1 MSVLT
6 MCVMDDIQMV
16 VSGVAYQIPWAEY
29 GIEVIGTAGDG
40 EKGLQMIRE
49 LRPDIVLTDICMP
62 KLGGCDMIREI
73 VREGLP
79 TRVIFMSGF
88 NNFDYAQ
95 EAVRLGAADYL
106 LKPFTRKQVLES
118 VLKVRKS
125 LELER
130 EKADKLLRLEQEV
143 LRSKHHLRD
152 EYLRS
157 LLHQSAGVNPL
168 GQWSEFGIGDLLPS
182 YQVLVLEA
190 EYRSSREPSGAEA
203 SSSRI
208 IWEEADRSQIE
219 ALLSAAVPSVLLQQN
234 GHRLVALVRSTA
246 VEEGE
251 RLWEQCGNSLKGLC
265 LYPVSVGISLVK
277 QEPSAM
283 QRAYRE
289 AEKALEYRFY
299 SNGASAHSYARL
311 DLERPVPRYSPEK
324 ERGLLYAL
332 RSGSKEQTR
341 ERLDE
346 IFLTWILQAAEPD
359 PAALI
364 QLFQTLISAVYRTML
379 ELIKDEQH
387 AELEAKI
394 SQIQSRERYNYT
406 EWMQA
411 LAEFCE
417 FSCDLMQS
425 RQLKDYSQLITQ
437 VKLYIEQ
444 NLNTNLTVNSC
455 AKAVHI
461 SPSYLANLF
470 KKETSMTL
478 ASYIANVRIEKA
490 KEWLMEGI
498 QVQLISAQLGY
509 EDRPYFSEMFKKHC
523 GVTPSTF
530 RQQYFE
536 QMNPKK
542 R

>member
-1 MSVLT
+1 MNVLT

-16 VSGVAYQIPWAEY
+16 VSGVAYQIPWAEH

-40 EKGLQMIRE
+40 EKGLRMIRE

-73 VREGLP
+73 VKEELP
-79 TRVIFMSGF
+79 TKVIFMSGF
-88 NNFDYAQ
+88 NNFEYAQ
-95 EAVRLGAADYL
+95 EAVRLGATDYL
-106 LKPFTRKQVLES
+106 LKPFTRNQVVQS

-125 LELER
+125 IEQER

-152 EYLRS
+152 EYLRG
-157 LLHQSAGVNPL
+157 LLHQGAGVKTHEHWREHGL
-168 GQWSEFGIGDLLPS
+168 SELLPS

-190 EYRSSREPSGAEA
+190 EFRSSSGHAEAEA
-203 SSSRI
+203 SPNKPG
-208 IWEEADRSQIE
+208 WKEADRTQMES
-219 ALLSAAVPSVLLQQN
+219 LLTAKAPSILLQES
-234 GHRLVALVRSTA
+234 GHRLVALVRSKSDSD
-246 VEEGE
+246 GE
-251 RLWEQCGNSLKGLC
+251 RLLKQCEVSLKSMG
-265 LYPVSVGISLVK
+265 LYPFSVGISLVK
-277 QEPSAM
+277 NEPTGM
-283 QRAYRE
+283 QAAYLE
-289 AEKALEYRFY
+289 AQKALEYSFY
-299 SNGASAHSYARL
+299 STGASVHSYANL
-311 DLERPVPRYSPEK
+311 DLECPVPRYSPEK
-324 ERGLLYAL
+324 ERDLLYAL
-332 RSGSKEQTR
+332 RSGSKEQMR

-346 IFLTWILQAAEPD
+346 IFLTWVLQSGSPD
-359 PAALI
+359 PAAII

-379 ELIKDEQH
+379 GLIKEEQQ
-387 AELEAKI
+387 AELEAKLALM
-394 SQIQSRERYNYT
+394 QGQHWQNYSG
-406 EWMQA
+406 WMQA
-411 LAEFCE
+411 LADFCE
-417 FSCDLMQS
+417 FSCDLMQN
-425 RQLKDYSQLITQ
+425 RQLKDHSQLISQ
-437 VKLYIEQ
+437 VKLYIDQ
-444 NLNTNLTVNSC
+444 HLNTNLTVNSC

-536 QMNPKK
+536 QMNLKK

>member
-16 VSGVAYQIPWAEY
+16 VSGVAYQIPWAEH

-73 VREGLP
+73 VREELP

-106 LKPFTRKQVLES
+106 LKPFTRKQVLQS
-118 VLKVRKS
+118 VIKVSKS
-125 LELER
+125 IELER
-130 EKADKLLRLEQEV
+130 EKEDKLLRLEQEV

-157 LLHQSAGVNPL
+157 LLHQSVGMNPL
-168 GQWSEFGIGDLLPS
+168 EQWSEFGIGDLLPS
-182 YQVLVLEA
+182 YQVLILEA
-190 EYRSSREPSGAEA
+190 EYHSGREPLGSEA
-203 SSSRI
+203 YSNRF
-208 IWEEADRSQIE
+208 IWEEADRTQIE
-219 ALLSAAVPSVLLQQN
+219 ALLGAAVPSILLQQN
-234 GHRLVALVRSTA
+234 GHRLVALIRSTA
-246 VEEGE
+246 VDEGE
-251 RLWEQCGNSLKGLC
+251 RLWEQCENSLKGLC

-283 QRAYRE
+283 QRAYQE
-289 AEKALEYRFY
+289 AEKALEYGFY
-299 SNGASAHSYARL
+299 STGASVHSYARL
-311 DLERPVPRYSPEK
+311 DLECPVPRYSPEK
-324 ERGLLYAL
+324 ERDLLYAL
-332 RSGSKEQTR
+332 RSGSKEQMR
-341 ERLDE
+341 QRLDE
-346 IFLTWILQAAEPD
+346 IFLMWILQAGVPD
-359 PAALI
+359 PAAII
-364 QLFQTLISAVYRTML
+364 QLFQTLISTIYRTML
-379 ELIKDEQH
+379 ELVKDEQH
-387 AELEAKI
+387 VELEAKM
-394 SQIQSRERYNYT
+394 SQIQSRQRQNYA

-411 LAEFCE
+411 LADFCE
-417 FSCDLMQS
+417 FSCDLIQS
-425 RQLKDYSQLITQ
+425 RQLKNYSQLITQ

-444 NLNTNLTVNSC
+444 NLNMNLTVNSC

-498 QVQLISAQLGY
+498 QVQLISAKLGY

-530 RQQYFE
+530 RQQYFDD
-536 QMNPKK
+536 MNPKK

>member
-16 VSGVAYQIPWAEY
+16 VSGVAYQIPWAEH

-40 EKGLQMIRE
+40 EKGLRMIRE

-73 VREGLP
+73 VREELP
-79 TRVIFMSGF
+79 TKVIFMSGF
-88 NNFDYAQ
+88 NNFEYAQ
-95 EAVRLGAADYL
+95 EAVRLGATDYL
-106 LKPFTRKQVLES
+106 LKPFTRNQVVQS

-125 LELER
+125 IELER

-152 EYLRS
+152 EYLRG
-157 LLHQSAGVNPL
+157 LLHQGAGVNSYE
-168 GQWSEFGIGDLLPS
+168 QWREHGLSELLPS

-190 EYRSSREPSGAEA
+190 EA
-203 SSSRI
+203 SPNKPG
-208 IWEEADRSQIE
+208 WKEADRKQMESLFT
-219 ALLSAAVPSVLLQQN
+219 ANAPSILLQEN

-246 VEEGE
+246 DSDGE
-251 RLWEQCGNSLKGLC
+251 RLLKQCEASLKSIG
-265 LYPVSVGISLVK
+265 LYPFSVGISLVK
-277 QEPSAM
+277 NEPTGM
-283 QRAYRE
+283 QAAYME
-289 AEKALEYRFY
+289 AQKALEYSFY
-299 SNGASAHSYARL
+299 STGASRHSYANL
-311 DLERPVPRYSPEK
+311 DLECPVPRYSPEQ
-324 ERGLLYAL
+324 ERDLLYAL
-332 RSGSKEQTR
+332 RSGSKEQMR

-346 IFLTWILQAAEPD
+346 IFLTWVLQAGSPD
-359 PAALI
+359 PAAII
-364 QLFQTLISAVYRTML
+364 QLFQTLISAVYRTIL
-379 ELIKDEQH
+379 GLIKEEQH
-387 AELEAKI
+387 AELEAKL
-394 SQIQSRERYNYT
+394 SQVQSQQRQNYSG
-406 EWMQA
+406 WMQA
-411 LAEFCE
+411 LADFCE
-417 FSCDLMQS
+417 FSCELMLS
-425 RQLKDYSQLITQ
+425 RQLKDHSQLISQ
-437 VKLYIEQ
+437 VKLYIDQ
-444 NLNTNLTVNSC
+444 HLNTNLTVNSC

-536 QMNPKK
+536 QMNLKK